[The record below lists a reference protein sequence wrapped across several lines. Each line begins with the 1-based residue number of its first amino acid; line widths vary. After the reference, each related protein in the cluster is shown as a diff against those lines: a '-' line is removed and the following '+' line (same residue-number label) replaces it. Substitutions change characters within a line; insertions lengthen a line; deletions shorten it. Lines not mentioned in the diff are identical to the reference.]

1 VAVAT
6 GTVVS
11 PPGPYDQG
19 IDLRNTQAFVTDPS
33 YADYDG
39 WAASSAYP
47 RTSAQGNVVG
57 FEQQT
62 FLNAGD
68 DDNTV
73 DPRVAGNLQIG
84 AAAGTVVNFRFDL
97 PAAGAYT
104 LDLCIGGTG
113 FTVSHT
119 KLEVVDNTTVIATI
133 FAQTDVI
140 DGTKFRDATNVEF
153 ATAAAWVAGKT
164 TIPITLSSTTLRL
177 RWTADA
183 TGADYTPVRHIR
195 VTAAAGGRTVDAGGA
210 SAVGAGVAVA
220 VASCL
225 CNSAAV
231 TTGAGVA
238 FGNEDGR
245 LQAFGAS
252 AGGAGAFTSSA
263 YSARFASA
271 SCVGSGAAAG
281 TPQEIEAGN
290 AASAGAGTL
299 SGSVPVFASAS
310 CVGSGGAAAGT
321 PQEIEAGNAAA
332 TGAGTL
338 SGSVPVFASASCV
351 GSGVAS
357 GAPQVSEAAKASSA
371 GAGTLSGSVPVFASA
386 SCVGAGS
393 LTALGEESEP
403 ALASA
408 GGAGALAAN
417 AAPVRFASASCVGSG
432 ALAVAENGKLLAA
445 ATAQGAGS
453 FAGQAGGTTAWQAN
467 AAAVGA
473 GAASVSAA
481 QGLAASGA
489 QSATGAVAALPVL
502 SIAGA
507 GAGAISGDA
516 SAEAQSTAPYV
527 LLTGTAQSAQ
537 ARQSVSSTV
546 YVAAAI
552 RPPPKKT
559 IPLPFSPGGAGAGG
573 FILEKA
579 RWLAPIKAM
588 AKSAQGGQGA
598 TLGASHVP
606 APVLGAVGATQR
618 AQDALATGIALL
630 AIAGHAENG
639 QAQGCAAARGAI
651 GQAAHSRQ
659 PGGAS
664 QASGGVELWS
674 DEEIAAIIA
683 LLAA

>member
-1 VAVAT
+1 MTTRAGKISGGVAGVAVAT

-271 SCVGSGAAAG
+271 SCVGS
-281 TPQEIEAGN
+281 
-290 AASAGAGTL
+290 
-299 SGSVPVFASAS
+299 
-310 CVGSGGAAAGT
+310 GAAAGT

>member
-1 VAVAT
+1 MTTRAGKISGGVAGVAVAT

-290 AASAGAGTL
+290 AA
-299 SGSVPVFASAS
+299 
-310 CVGSGGAAAGT
+310 
-321 PQEIEAGNAAA
+321 
-332 TGAGTL
+332 
-338 SGSVPVFASASCV
+338 
-351 GSGVAS
+351 
-357 GAPQVSEAAKASSA
+357 SA